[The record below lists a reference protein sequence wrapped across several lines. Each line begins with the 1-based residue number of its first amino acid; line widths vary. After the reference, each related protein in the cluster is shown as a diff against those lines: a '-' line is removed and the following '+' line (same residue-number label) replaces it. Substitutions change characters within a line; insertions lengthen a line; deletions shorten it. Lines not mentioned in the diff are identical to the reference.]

1 MDVDEF
7 LSPSDVLDLA
17 VLGVASER
25 ACTAAEVISVV
36 KRVGGARFRPT
47 TDVIAG
53 RIVTLAEAGLLTPL
67 PGHTPARLPGKV
79 RWQPSASG
87 RARVQRLLMAQS
99 AAPADALA
107 AVCAG
112 LKICFLGM
120 LAPDAR
126 DAVVSDLLAAHR
138 RALGQAQAALTGC
151 PCRCAFVQRC
161 LAREVERWEAEL
173 AWLEALAGELGAA
186 RTLTAGAR
194 L

>member
-1 MDVDEF
+1 MTVVDVDEF

-25 ACTAAEVISVV
+25 ARTAAEVISVV

-47 TDVIAG
+47 ADVIGG
-53 RIVTLAEAGLLTPL
+53 RIATLVEAGLLTTP
-67 PGHTPARLPGKV
+67 PDEAPARVPDEV
-79 RWQPSASG
+79 RWQPSARG
-87 RARVQRLLMAQS
+87 RAQAQRLLTAPS

-126 DAVVSDLLAAHR
+126 AAVVSDLLAAHR

-151 PCRCAFVQRC
+151 PCRCPFVQRC
-161 LAREVERWEAEL
+161 LAREVERWESEL
-173 AWLEALAGELGAA
+173 AWLEALVDEFAA
-186 RTLTAGAR
+186 PQRAR
-194 L
+194 V